1 MAFGL
6 HSGFAWK
13 SLQDSAAV
21 LSHWLALGTLLTIFA
36 FLLSIWVPFN
46 KRLWSPSYSLIM
58 SGLAMLFYAIL
69 FLLVDAV
76 SLLPQSM
83 RRAAGM
89 AKVILSPLQW
99 LGENCILFFVFSD
112 CSGVLDWLL
121 RSVTWGKPYSEN
133 NVVAWF
139 QNKVLMQW
147 LNLGGSCTGSYAQ
160 CGPAVMTF
168 VWIEILFWILV
179 CGLLHRLGVFWK
191 I

>member
-1 MAFGL
+1 MF
-6 HSGFAWK
+6 
-13 SLQDSAAV
+13 
-21 LSHWLALGTLLTIFA
+21 
-36 FLLSIWVPFN
+36 
-46 KRLWSPSYSLIM
+46 
-58 SGLAMLFYAIL
+58 GLAMLFYAIL

-76 SLLPQSM
+76 SFFPQSM

-89 AKVILSPLQW
+89 AKVILFPLQW
-99 LGENCILFFVFSD
+99 LGENCIFFFVFSD
-112 CSGVLDWLL
+112 CFGVLDWLL
-121 RSVTWGKPYSEN
+121 RFVTWGKPYSEN

-147 LNLGGSCTGSYAQ
+147 LNLGGFCPGSYAQ

-179 CGLLHRLGVFWK
+179 CGLLHPLGVFWK